1 MSACGICGGAGFTD
15 HEDQAGTLV
24 PCKRC
29 RTKAFDKWTQGKYSS
44 THDREAAMEAA
55 RRPVEEPVGEPVVW

>member
-1 MSACGICGGAGFTD
+1 MTACAVCGGAGFVEH
-15 HEDQAGTLV
+15 HEQVGALV

-44 THDREAAMEAA
+44 TIDRESAMEQA
-55 RRPVEEPVGEPVVW
+55 RRPLDADAEVLS

>member
-1 MSACGICGGAGFTD
+1 MSACGQCGGTGFVD
-15 HEDQAGTLV
+15 HHEQAALV

-44 THDREAAMEAA
+44 TLDRESAREEA
-55 RRPVEEPVGEPVVW
+55 RRPVESALI